1 MSEATMVQTAAIP
14 IESGD
19 PAVDGRAFRRCLGQF
34 ATGVT
39 IITTRHGDSLVG
51 MAVNSFSAVSLDPPL
66 VLWSIRRE
74 SVSLPAFL
82 EAGHYSV
89 NVLADSQV
97 EVSQLFGSSKPDKFK
112 QVAWFAGRQGAPL
125 LEHALA
131 HLECSLET
139 VHEGG
144 DHLILVGRVQH
155 YARFEGAPLL
165 FTQGQYG
172 VSQNHPDLGGPVNSS
187 VSSVSQGKDDLFLTL
202 LKSTSQHMST
212 LFEGHRQALGLT
224 MASGRILKRLSVSP
238 CLLEELEHD
247 TYLGRNSTEDGLA
260 ELIADGYVLRNSS
273 QLLELTAD
281 GRVKYQALLERAEE
295 FSASKLERIS
305 DSDLATARRVLLQL
319 QQC

>member
-1 MSEATMVQTAAIP
+1 MSEAMMVQTERTP

-39 IITTRHGDSLVG
+39 IVTTKHGDSLVG

-66 VLWSIRRE
+66 VLWSIRHE
-74 SVSLPAFL
+74 SASLPAFL
-82 EAGHYSV
+82 QAGHYSI

-125 LEHALA
+125 LEHSIA

-144 DHLILVGRVQH
+144 DHLILVGRVKH

-172 VSQNHPDLGGPVNSS
+172 VSQNHPYLGGPVNSS
-187 VSSVSQGKDDLFLTL
+187 ASSVSQGKDDLFLTL

-224 MASGRILKRLSVSP
+224 MASGRILKRLSESP

-260 ELIADGYVLRNSS
+260 ELIADGYVLRNSPG
-273 QLLELTAD
+273 LLELTVD
-281 GRVKYQALLERAEE
+281 GRLKYQALLQRAEG
-295 FSASKLERIS
+295 FSAEKLGSIS